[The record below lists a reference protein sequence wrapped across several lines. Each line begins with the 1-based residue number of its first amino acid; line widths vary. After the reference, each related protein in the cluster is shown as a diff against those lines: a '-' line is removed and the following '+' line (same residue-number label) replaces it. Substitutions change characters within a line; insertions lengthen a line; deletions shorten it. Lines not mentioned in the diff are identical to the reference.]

1 VPGAL
6 PSNSSEER
14 VEIQYLNLPSVVS
27 LKESEQLVISIE
39 IPKRSIKEEW
49 ILLIFMALYIFNSLK
64 YKI

>member
-27 LKESEQLVISIE
+27 LKDSEQLVIRME
-39 IPKRSIKEEW
+39 IPRRNNKE
-49 ILLIFMALYIFNSLK
+49 
-64 YKI
+64 